1 MMEWWSDGTRCP
13 VFCTPIL
20 QYSIIP
26 FRQFFLFSY
35 AIERSLILI
44 KEE

>member
-26 FRQFFLFSY
+26 FRQFFYSATQLN
-35 AIERSLILI
+35 AV
-44 KEE
+44 